1 MSTVCKTCGGP
12 VNRVG
17 NYYVCEYCRNKWE
30 IDSGDDIHA
39 VDRANA
45 WAALR
50 DGDFEKAAELFENI
64 IVKEAKNHEAYW
76 GRALAL
82 AGIVY
87 VTDMNENKKVP
98 TCNNITEES
107 FINNKDV
114 KKAISLAPADIADG
128 YKQQAEYIE
137 KVRVEWLEKA
147 SKEPEYDVFI
157 SFKDSDRENGIERT
171 QDSIDAQ
178 DLYNALVAE
187 GYKVFFSRISLRDK
201 IAEQYEPY
209 IYNAIKTA
217 KVMIVFG
224 EKAEYFSSVWIKNE
238 WSRFKTRIEKGEKH
252 KNSLVVV
259 YKNMNPGD
267 LPVVLK
273 SRQCLNAGDMTFLPD
288 LYRHI
293 KRVVDESKK
302 NVHLDKIEIAGGQIA
317 KKATALTVNSVQT
330 REIGAG
336 AIAETSISEKQQIEL
351 VKSYINSKQ
360 WDDADKLLDD
370 ILFNNP
376 ALPDAIYGKLLVKNT
391 VATTK
396 ALVSKIR
403 NFSDEDYGL
412 LEKYLNIASKDNA
425 ATLLNWLYDSGES
438 QSEEVYLSLLK
449 VILPYNYSSRNERI
463 SKAFDSSIQRDH
475 INIFKLL
482 ITTLGESE
490 VDKYINY
497 HLKFARKTKSTK
509 HKIYCIDSILS
520 VDAGNIDALKL
531 QLQIHLATESNKTL
545 ICDFEE
551 ILKYS
556 KYTDNE
562 VMQTL
567 KNLSE
572 SLSNEEQ
579 CLFAK
584 QVLKYYKA
592 DLAKIKDLL
601 ISLSNRMISQAY
613 FEHAQYLLGLV
624 LSVDANSVEAYWGLC
639 LIKTKSTSEKEIIN
653 SKISTKSI
661 PEYTKYL
668 TMVNEARR
676 QECIELSK
684 KQISHRKAKKVMLI
698 LASLVSIVIVFVIT
712 YNSYIEPNQRY
723 EQAIALMNDGEYSD
737 AEDMFEELGSF
748 KDSSVK
754 IQDIHN
760 IKAYNYGVDF
770 AKDGSFETALK
781 YFREIPNY
789 KDSANYITYCE
800 AILNANEIFD
810 AEAKLKSLPSNF
822 LKTKELL
829 TFIENNKKYSGKKYQ
844 ATKEVASWN
853 NPYITLK
860 FKLVVEDENY
870 KVNFYHVD
878 DRYSHS
884 TLSLD
889 MVVGGKYTTSAN
901 GSDAYIVIE
910 ENILTVYNYFHD
922 GTRTYKIVN

>member
-1 MSTVCKTCGGP
+1 MATVCKTCGGP

-17 NYYVCEYCRNKWE
+17 NYYICEYCRNKWE
-30 IDSGDDIHA
+30 IDSGNDVHA

-45 WAALR
+45 WSALR

-64 IVKEAKNHEAYW
+64 IVKEVKNHEAYW

-98 TCNNITEES
+98 TCNNITEDS

-114 KKAISLAPADIADG
+114 QKAISLAPTDIADG

-137 KVRVEWLEKA
+137 KVRIEWLEKA
-147 SKEPEYDVFI
+147 SKEPAYDVFI
-157 SFKDSDRENGIERT
+157 SFKDSDRENGVERT

-273 SRQCLNAGDMTFLPD
+273 SRQCLNASNMTFLPD

-293 KRVVDESKK
+293 KRVVEESRQM
-302 NVHLDKIEIAGGQIA
+302 VQLDRVEIKGGQIS
-317 KKATALTVNSVQT
+317 KKASKIENESLKT
-330 REIGAG
+330 REIGEG
-336 AIAETSISEKQQIEL
+336 AVAETSISEKQQLDL
-351 VKSYINSKQ
+351 VKTYIRSKQ
-360 WDDADKLLDD
+360 WNDADELLND

-376 ALPDAIYGKLLVKNT
+376 AFADAIFCKLLVKNT
-391 VATTK
+391 VTTSEV
-396 ALVSKIR
+396 LISKLNI
-403 NFSDEDYGL
+403 FTDEDYGL
-412 LEKYLNIASKDNA
+412 LERYLNSASKDDA
-425 ATLLNWLYDSGES
+425 ATLLDSLYDSGKT
-438 QSEEVYLSLLK
+438 QSEDVYLALLK
-449 VILPYNYSSRNERI
+449 VILPYNYLHRSASI
-463 SKAFDSSIQRDH
+463 DKAFNISIQRGH
-475 INIFKLL
+475 IDIFKLL
-482 ITTLGESE
+482 ITTLGKSE

-497 HLKFARKTKSTK
+497 HLSFAQNTKSTNQ
-509 HKIYCIDSILS
+509 KIYCVNSILS
-520 VDAGNIDALKL
+520 VDEGNVDALKL
-531 QLQIHLATESNKTL
+531 QLQLHWMTESNKTL

-556 KYTDNE
+556 KNTDNE
-562 VMQTL
+562 VTQVL
-567 KNLSE
+567 ENLSE
-572 SLSNEEQ
+572 SLSNAEQ

-584 QVLKYYKA
+584 QILKYYKA

-624 LSVDANSVEAYWGLC
+624 LSVDANNTEAYWGIC

-653 SKISTKSI
+653 SKISIKSI

-684 KQISHRKAKKVMLI
+684 KQISHGKAKKVMLI
-698 LASLVSIVIVFVIT
+698 LASLVSIVIVFVIA

-723 EQAIALMNDGEYSD
+723 EQAIALMNNGEYGD

-760 IKAYNYGVDF
+760 IKTYNYGVDF
-770 AKDGSFETALK
+770 AKEGSFETALK
-781 YFREIPNY
+781 YFREISNY

-800 AILNANEIFD
+800 ALLNANEIFD
-810 AEAKLKSLPSNF
+810 AEAKLKSLPSSF
-822 LKTKELL
+822 LKTKEIL
-829 TFIENNKKYSGKKYQ
+829 TFIENNKKYNSKKYQ

-860 FKLVVEDENY
+860 FKLVVEDGNY
-870 KVNFYHVD
+870 KVYFYHVD
-878 DRYSHS
+878 DKYSYS
-884 TLSLD
+884 TLSLNT
-889 MVVGGKYTTSAN
+889 VVGGKYTTSAN
-901 GSDAYIVIE
+901 GSDAYIVVE